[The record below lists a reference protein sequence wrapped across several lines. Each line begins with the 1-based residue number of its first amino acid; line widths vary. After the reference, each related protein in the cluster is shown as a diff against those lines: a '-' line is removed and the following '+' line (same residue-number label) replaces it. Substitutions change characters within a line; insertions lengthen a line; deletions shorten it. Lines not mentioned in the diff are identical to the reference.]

1 MCGQEEV
8 RKARHNRMVINFMPV
23 PRDQA
28 TQTEVVIAGRPA
40 VCACVCVVHI
50 DKEVHIHKLY
60 TLVFMLEVY
69 CTSVQCTVDGL

>member
-40 VCACVCVVHI
+40 VCICVCCAHRQRGA
-50 DKEVHIHKLY
+50 Y
-60 TLVFMLEVY
+60 T
-69 CTSVQCTVDGL
+69 